1 MILSAFLRNRIK
13 GIERVVSE
21 RQTL

>member
-1 MILSAFLRNRIK
+1 MILSAFLRNQIK
-13 GIERVVSE
+13 GIGRVVSE